1 MKTSFTLSAFKRSLC
16 SVRSTALTGTALG
29 AALFL
34 GSAATLAQSASDPA
48 AQSSRAALMAE
59 RLDLTET
66 QRNQVREIMK
76 NAHEGA
82 SADRQR
88 LRELR
93 QARRGA
99 SNDMELAAISEEMGQ
114 INDRL
119 AQERTRTQA
128 AVREVL
134 TPEQRDEMAALREA
148 GAGKDRKRGA
158 DGEGRGRPWAE
169 GEHHGKGKGR
179 PWTDG
184 EHPGKG
190 KGRHSDDGEHPGKGK
205 GHPWADGE
213 HPGKGKG
220 RRADTPDS
228 DES

>member
-1 MKTSFTLSAFKRSLC
+1 MKTNSFTALERVLC
-16 SVRSTALTGTALG
+16 GIRATALTG

-34 GSAATLAQSASDPA
+34 GSAATLAQTASDPA
-48 AQSSRAALMAE
+48 ARESRAALMAE
-59 RLDLTET
+59 RLDLNEA
-66 QRNQVREIMK
+66 QRNQVREIMR
-76 NAHEGA
+76 NAQENA

-93 QARRGA
+93 RARRAA
-99 SNDMELAAISEEMGQ
+99 SDDIELAAISDEMGQ

-119 AQERTRTQA
+119 ALERSKTQA

-134 TPEQRDEMAALREA
+134 TPEQRDDLAALREA
-148 GAGKDRKRGA
+148 GPGKDRKRGNG
-158 DGEGRGRPWAE
+158 GEGRDRPWAE
-169 GEHHGKGKGR
+169 GEHPGKGKGR